1 MQTMIKSI
9 KIENVRGICNRTFEF
24 NEPPM
29 SPNKVHI
36 LIAPNG
42 FGKSSIATAF
52 YNMNRSRLSLKEVD
66 CYEHDE
72 SKKPELTICLQVGSD
87 TTLLVANQSV
97 NTISKEFDTF
107 VIKAPNKVKATQRP
121 TAGGHTYSVA
131 EQIIEEIELCKIPEK
146 QGFDYVPA
154 SVRSAFGSCGK
165 ALPNISESLECADT
179 INRFSRSSLG
189 MKALGKRDSARLKKI
204 KDAINLLAGTN
215 AEIIEKINEDK
226 IEGIKG
232 FECFKEIC
240 DIFEQY
246 ETFGLRVLASLQ
258 LISLHA
264 KDPKLIDKVSEWLT
278 YNKNYKRVR
287 LLLDSCNPN
296 PNWIKT
302 SLRRTSGKVI
312 FSLPKP
318 SFMSNGQRDF
328 LVFVAQLLEF
338 ELNAKRSRRI
348 LIIDEIFDY
357 LDNSNIIACQYF
369 LKKFIDTSKSDGQE
383 IYPLVLTHL
392 DPAVFN
398 SFVFSKNVQRNHY
411 LDRRDEVDRNG
422 GLFKIIQKRASDPD
436 LEKVFAQ
443 YHAHHCLSECVEV
456 DLFEAKGLKK
466 TWGCSATF
474 KKYCQDQAG
483 IYLRDDKSQV
493 DFLAVCLCLRVTIEK
508 LACDQLGDDGMKR
521 HFTLTMRGTL
531 KKLDYAIDGGAKVPE
546 LHYLLAGLYNTA
558 LHETN
563 PNSDFAS
570 PVISKLMNFN
580 IKQMIRS
587 VLSE

>member
-1 MQTMIKSI
+1 MIRSI
-9 KIENVRGICNRTFEF
+9 KIENVRGIGNRTFEF

-29 SPNKVHI
+29 TPNKVHI

-52 YNMNRSRLSLKEVD
+52 DNLNRARLSLKEID

-72 SKKPELTICLQVGSD
+72 SKRPELTICLQVGSD

-107 VIKAPNKVKATQRP
+107 VIKVPNKVKATQRP
-121 TAGGHTYSVA
+121 TASGHTYSVA
-131 EQIIEEIELCKIPEK
+131 EQIIEEIELCTIPEK
-146 QGFDYVPA
+146 HDFDYAPA
-154 SVRSAFGSCGK
+154 KVRIAFGSCGK
-165 ALPNISESLECADT
+165 ALPNISDSLECADKM
-179 INRFSRSSLG
+179 NQFSRSSLG
-189 MKALGKRDSARLKKI
+189 KKVLGRRDSARLTKI
-204 KDAINLLAGTN
+204 KDAINLLTGTN
-215 AEIIEKINEDK
+215 DEIVAKIDEDQT
-226 IEGIKG
+226 EGIKG
-232 FECFKEIC
+232 FEYFREVC
-240 DIFEQY
+240 DIFHEY
-246 ETFGLRVLASLQ
+246 YAFGLRVLASLQ

-264 KDPKLIDKVSEWLT
+264 QNPKLIHKVSEWLA
-278 YNKNYKRVR
+278 YNQNHNRVR
-287 LLLDSCNPN
+287 TLLESCNPN

-302 SLRRTSGKVI
+302 NLKRTSGKVI

-318 SFMSNGQRDF
+318 NFMSNDQRDF

-338 ELNAKRSRRI
+338 ELNSKRFRRI
-348 LIIDEIFDY
+348 LVIDEIFDY
-357 LDNSNIIACQYF
+357 LDNSNIVACQYF
-369 LKKFIDTSKSDGQE
+369 LKKFIDASKLDGHE
-383 IYPLVLTHL
+383 IYPLILTHL
-392 DPAVFN
+392 DPSVFN
-398 SFVFSKNVQRNHY
+398 SFVFSKKVQRNHY

-422 GLFKIIQKRASDPD
+422 GLHKIIQKRASDPD
-436 LEKVFAQ
+436 VETIFAQ
-443 YHAHHCLSECVEV
+443 HHAHYSLSECNEV

-474 KKYCQDQAG
+474 KRYCQDQARN
-483 IYLRDDKSQV
+483 YLRDDCSEV

-508 LACDQLGDDGMKR
+508 LACDQLDNADMKSI
-521 HFTLTMRGTL
+521 FTSTMRGTL
-531 KKLDYAIDGGAKVPE
+531 NKLDYAIENGAKVPE